1 MWNPEVH
8 ARFAPGIRRMVWAV
22 LMSRH
27 PRAARSPLADLQ
39 LDLLL
44 FVLNKVE
51 WWSATVADAAVSDAV
66 LQAPT
71 KSRAARALAGLRGL
85 LRRSTGL
92 FSTAGNE

>member
-8 ARFAPGIRRMVWAV
+8 PRFAPGIRRMVWAV

-44 FVLNKVE
+44 FILNRVE
-51 WWSATVADAAVSDAV
+51 WWTATIPGASLDDAAVR
-66 LQAPT
+66 APP

-85 LRRSTGL
+85 LRRSAGL

>member
-51 WWSATVADAAVSDAV
+51 WWSATVDGAGVEDAV
-66 LQAPT
+66 VAPPR
-71 KSRAARALAGLRGL
+71 SRAARALAGLRGL
-85 LRRSTGL
+85 LRRSAGL
-92 FSTAGNE
+92 FSAAGNE